1 MGTEVAVISKI
12 AKTPAHEAQQLFFEI
27 GMETRKRIVTR
38 LAELG
43 LTFPLAHAL
52 RLLEPDRPRPMRELA
67 ELLVCDA
74 SNVTALADRLESKGL
89 AERELDPTDRR
100 VKALALTAEGRRAR
114 QRVLD
119 LMSEPPPPIAA
130 LPISDQRALRDILR
144 RAVDIQNG
152 R

>member
-1 MGTEVAVISKI
+1 
-12 AKTPAHEAQQLFFEI
+12 
-27 GMETRKRIVTR
+27 
-38 LAELG
+38 
-43 LTFPLAHAL
+43 
-52 RLLEPDRPRPMRELA
+52 MRELA

-130 LPISDQRALRDILR
+130 LSVADQRALRDILR

>member
-1 MGTEVAVISKI
+1 VAVIT
-12 AKTPAHEAQQLFFEI
+12 AKTPAHEAQRLFFEI
-27 GMETRKRIVTR
+27 GMETRKRLVTR
-38 LAELG
+38 LADLG

-52 RLLEPDRPRPMRELA
+52 RVLDPDRPRPMRELA

-74 SNVTALADRLESKGL
+74 SNVTALADRLERKGL
-89 AERELDPTDRR
+89 VERELDPSDRR

-130 LPISDQRALRDILR
+130 LSVSDQRALRDILR
-144 RAVDIQNG
+144 RAVEIQRRG
-152 R
+152 